1 MDTRKFVDTEWVKAN
16 INTKDGDHLRFLDE
30 GRSEPNK
37 DGEDQL
43 VMLVGIVR
51 NGELIA
57 QKKFQVN
64 RTNNKVIA
72 SIHGFDTKN
81 WVNKEMRANVVKKQN
96 PQTGQL
102 VDSIA
107 LSAPNVSVDGDV
119 ILGA

>member
-30 GRSEPNK
+30 GKIESNRE
-37 DGEDQL
+37 GVDQL
-43 VMLVGIVR
+43 ITLVGIVR

-64 RTNNKVIA
+64 RTNNKAIA
-72 SIHGFDTKN
+72 AVYGFDSVG
-81 WVNKEMRANVVKKQN
+81 WVNKEMRVNIIKKQN

-102 VDSIA
+102 VDSVA
-107 LSAPNVSVDGDV
+107 LSAPNQSLAGEV
-119 ILGA
+119 IIS